1 VAQAWNRSFKAPI
14 ALKDGGTITTLDDA
28 RHLMLALP
36 ERHQSR
42 PPWQYAAE
50 LLLAAADRQEKYST
64 MDARAQL
71 TRALTV
77 EGLL

>member
-1 VAQAWNRSFKAPI
+1 MPHYWNRTFKPI
-14 ALKDGGTITTLDDA
+14 ALKDGRTIKTLDDA
-28 RHLMLALP
+28 RALMLLLP

-50 LLLAAADRQEKYST
+50 LLVAAADRNEKYST